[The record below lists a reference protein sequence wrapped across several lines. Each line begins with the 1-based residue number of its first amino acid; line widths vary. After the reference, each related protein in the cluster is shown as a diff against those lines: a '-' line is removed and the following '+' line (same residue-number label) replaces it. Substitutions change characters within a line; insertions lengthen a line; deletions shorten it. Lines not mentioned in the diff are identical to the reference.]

1 MAWDLSFAKP
11 GLTTQNMHI
20 VATNI
25 AKDQLQNG
33 DALNC
38 DSRHIVIFGG
48 WTDSSK
54 THYWA
59 YESANPNTGT
69 IKSATPTGT
78 TMYAST
84 LLNITMFV
92 DLHLN

>member
-69 IKSATPTGT
+69 IKSATP
-78 TMYAST
+78 YPYW
-84 LLNITMFV
+84 NNDVCFHPIKYNDV
-92 DLHLN
+92 C